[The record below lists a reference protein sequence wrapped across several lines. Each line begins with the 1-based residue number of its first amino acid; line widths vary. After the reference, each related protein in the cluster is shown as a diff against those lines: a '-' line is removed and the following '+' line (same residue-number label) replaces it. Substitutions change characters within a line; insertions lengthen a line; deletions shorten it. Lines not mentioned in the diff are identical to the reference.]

1 MSSKPTVFAIRSLV
15 LLAIVAAAPISLPI
29 HSDDADVVGFSRQSG
44 AASTLSAPPSAAPI
58 IVAQGRC
65 FNGRCY

>member
-15 LLAIVAAAPISLPI
+15 LLAVVAVTPTPPI
-29 HSDDADVVGFSRQSG
+29 HSDDAYVVGFSRQSG
-44 AASTLSAPPSAAPI
+44 AVSTLSATPSLAPI
-58 IVAQGRC
+58 TVAQGRC

>member
-1 MSSKPTVFAIRSLV
+1 MSSKPTIFAIHPLV
-15 LLAIVAAAPISLPI
+15 LLAVIAAAPISLPI
-29 HSDDADVVGFSRQSG
+29 HSDDADVVGSSRQSG
-44 AASTLSAPPSAAPI
+44 AASTLSAPPSSAPI